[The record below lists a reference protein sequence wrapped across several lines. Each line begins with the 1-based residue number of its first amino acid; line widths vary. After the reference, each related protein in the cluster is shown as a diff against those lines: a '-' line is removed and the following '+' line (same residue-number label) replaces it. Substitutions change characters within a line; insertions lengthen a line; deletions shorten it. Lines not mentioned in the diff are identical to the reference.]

1 MECLNTCILT
11 KTQELQ
17 ETCEKLLV
25 TRFKAAELT
34 FIQEYVQVMA
44 PLAKA
49 LDILQSEKMAYAG
62 VLVPTISI
70 LLDKMEHMKHE
81 VNIHHCN
88 PLIDALINGV
98 KQRFG
103 YIFQDARLL
112 IASAA
117 HPMFRLAYIP
127 NGKKADVVSNLKAEL
142 SLLQTRYP
150 DDHMHTDGK
159 NPTDDDD
166 DVTGYF
172 PSLRTKTVPNE
183 VDSYLQSTET
193 NLVNAFQNLPMM
205 KKIFLKYN
213 TGVPASAA
221 CELLFSV
228 GKDIFRPKRNRLS
241 DANFEKLLLCRV
253 NNQLLLKESGS
264 SLATS

>member
-1 MECLNTCILT
+1 
-11 KTQELQ
+11 
-17 ETCEKLLV
+17 
-25 TRFKAAELT
+25 
-34 FIQEYVQVMA
+34 MA

-49 LDILQSEKMAYAG
+49 LDVLQSDKMAYTG
-62 VLVPTISI
+62 VLVPTISL
-70 LLDKMEHMKHE
+70 LLDRMEQMKHE
-81 VNIHHCN
+81 AKLHHCN
-88 PLIDALINGV
+88 PLVDAIINGV

-127 NGKKADVVSNLKAEL
+127 SEKKADVVSNLKAEVN
-142 SLLQTRYP
+142 LLQTQDSN
-150 DDHMHTDGK
+150 DDMEIYGED
-159 NPTDDDD
+159 PADDKDE
-166 DVTGYF
+166 VTGYF
-172 PSLRTKTVPNE
+172 PTLKTRAVLNE

-221 CELLFSV
+221 CERLFSV
-228 GKDIFRPKRNRLS
+228 GKDVFRPKRNRLS
-241 DANFEKLLLCRV
+241 DANFEKLLLCRM
-253 NNQLLLKESGS
+253 NKHLLLKESGS